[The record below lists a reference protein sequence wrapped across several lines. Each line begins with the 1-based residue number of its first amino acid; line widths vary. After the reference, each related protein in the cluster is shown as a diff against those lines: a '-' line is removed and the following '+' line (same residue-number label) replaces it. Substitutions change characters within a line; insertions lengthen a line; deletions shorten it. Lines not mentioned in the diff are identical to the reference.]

1 MLDHIFLSVSDMN
14 RSVVFYEA
22 FLPSL
27 GITARH
33 DFDGAKGPIGHPDL
47 KGFGANGR
55 VFFWL
60 RQGAVMPDSV
70 HVGFIANSE
79 EAVRTAFALAMKAG
93 AKEKISPSALDY
105 YDPHYYAAQV
115 FDHDGHSLEF
125 VYKSW
130 QHDGTAIKT

>member
-1 MLDHIFLSVSDMN
+1 MLDHIFLSVSDIN
-14 RSVVFYEA
+14 RSIAFYEA
-22 FLPSL
+22 VLPSL

-33 DFDGAKGPIGHPDL
+33 DFDGVEGPAGHPDL

-60 RQGAVMPDSV
+60 RQGASIPDSV

-79 EAVRTAFALAMKAG
+79 EEVRTAFSLALKAG
-93 AKEKISPSALDY
+93 GREKISPSALDY
-105 YDPHYYAAQV
+105 YDPRYFAAQV
-115 FDHDGHSLEF
+115 FDPDGHSLEF

-130 QHDGTAIKT
+130 QHESATIKS